1 MLIHVVNDAISATM
15 QVAPMAP
22 MLVFLPVVAMLML
35 ATVFSDRTA

>member
-1 MLIHVVNDAISATM
+1 MLIHSVDSALSSIM

-22 MLVFLPVVAMLML
+22 MFVFLPVIAMLML